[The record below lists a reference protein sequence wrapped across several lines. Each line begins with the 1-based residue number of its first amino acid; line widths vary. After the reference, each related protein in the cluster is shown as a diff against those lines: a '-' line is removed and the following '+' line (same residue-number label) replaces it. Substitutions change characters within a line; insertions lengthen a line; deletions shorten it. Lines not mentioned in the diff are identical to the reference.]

1 MLQLEKIYKEVS
13 ILEYNIA
20 YYKDTDSGMIFVRES
35 KEADGPIF
43 IGKKLDVKSLPP
55 QMYEDDKMLIPKGTN
70 RSDYCDSAK
79 HYGGFNYKVLK
90 GIKNTTHQF
99 GYFFRESIVD
109 VISPDSLERVAE
121 ILLDKYQD

>member
-1 MLQLEKIYKEVS
+1 MLQLEKIYKEVR
-13 ILEYNIA
+13 ILEYKMA

-43 IGKKLDVKSLPP
+43 IGKKLDVESLPP
-55 QMYEDDKMLIPKGTN
+55 QMYEDDKILIPKGAN
-70 RSDYCDSAK
+70 KSDYCDSAR

-90 GIKNTTHQF
+90 GIKDTTHTF
-99 GYFFRESIVD
+99 GYFYGDSIVD

-121 ILLDKYQD
+121 RLLDKYQD